1 MATKAGKT
9 ADAAAKPV
17 SPGAQ
22 APKAKKPHGNAKL
35 AWHVTR
41 TQAWARWCRF
51 EAEDAL
57 NGTSRLVLPEGKTM
71 KALRDYLLKRV
82 KNPLIKDEITP
93 DEVLDRTLP
102 AKRGK
107 GAKGSDA
114 DPASAGERMTVSRD
128 AMNGLLDG
136 QAGTAWHKYERGA
149 VGKLDPATVFKL
161 DGWLPGSKAFYDV
174 GPHGVPIWHLM
185 GGDLTVDDVW
195 LPILHYREGGS
206 AAHRR
211 TADVLELDVLPVGDR
226 PDPEGRPAV
235 PHAIADK
242 PVAERTA
249 ADWRAIDE
257 AMAESLRVGARL
269 LSEYTPEQFRRAIE
283 VGYDQRGPEEDGFM
297 IGDVLLLAVAALIHS
312 GQRGPNHPWNHPET
326 GWLEDDVFTALR
338 ARRALFDAY
347 GAAFFFRDDM
357 GVWLDTLRAAYLD
370 RNGYEAEPTVD
381 DLDAKRGEYDRLVA
395 EENEAS
401 AATRPSDDLRTQ
413 AIQKRKKPSTVRVD

>member
-1 MATKAGKT
+1 MATTSKTTGKAEG
-9 ADAAAKPV
+9 AGAGAK
-17 SPGAQ
+17 
-22 APKAKKPHGNAKL
+22 APKKPHGNAKL

-57 NGTSRLVLPEGKTM
+57 NGTSRLVLPEGKT
-71 KALRDYLLKRV
+71 LNSIRDYLLRRV
-82 KNPLIKDEITP
+82 KNPLIKDTLDQ
-93 DEVLDRTLP
+93 DEGLDRTLP
-102 AKRGK
+102 AKRGQ
-107 GAKGSDA
+107 GAKGGDA
-114 DPASAGERMTVSRD
+114 DPAPAGDRMKVTRD
-128 AMNGLLDG
+128 AMNSLLDG

-174 GPHGVPIWHLM
+174 GPHGVPIWSLM
-185 GGDLTVDDVW
+185 GGELTIDDVW
-195 LPILHYREGGS
+195 LPILHYREGGTE
-206 AAHRR
+206 AHRR

-235 PHAIADK
+235 PKAIAGK

-249 ADWRAIDE
+249 ADWRVIDE
-257 AMAESLRVGARL
+257 AMAASLRVGARL
-269 LSEYTPEQFRRAIE
+269 LSEYTPEQFRRAVE
-283 VGYDQRGPEEDGFM
+283 VGYDLRGPEEDGFM

-357 GVWLDTLRAAYLD
+357 GVWLDTLRAAYLE

-381 DLDAKRGEYDRLVA
+381 DLDAKRAEYARLVD

-413 AIQKRKKPSTVRVD
+413 ALQKRKKPLTVRVD